1 MSSLPV
7 SKIGASAPSKK
18 PPVSASLPK
27 DAVRSGSSGQEFLS
41 RKFEEIASLV
51 RTSSSADGVA
61 IALRENGQFVCRAS
75 DGYAPE
81 PGVYVEPG
89 KGVCGRCVLDSRVLV
104 CQDLDGDIKSTVAAP
119 VIVGDEIEGLIAAF
133 SLRPGAFD
141 SAQIDTVSRMAVEI
155 GELIG
160 VPDTI
165 RLVVPASEGSEPKTS
180 DSERKKQLEIL
191 SAVAGPTVST
201 STNISGLNAPTLHFP
216 GYADVSDAQPTDAGP
231 RLGEHLSKW
240 DILIIFAAVLIA
252 MVAFSFWLRH
262 HRAEA
267 KKPYTATV
275 SQSIQSQGCFSSHK
289 IALDGPGGESLG

>member
-1 MSSLPV
+1 M
-7 SKIGASAPSKK
+7 GALAPLKK
-18 PPVSASLPK
+18 PPVSASQAK
-27 DAVRSGSSGQEFLS
+27 DANRSGSASQEFLS
-41 RKFEEIASLV
+41 KKFEEIASLV

-61 IALRENGQFVCRAS
+61 IALRENGRFVCRAS

-133 SLRPGAFD
+133 SLRQGAFD

-165 RLVVPASEGSEPKTS
+165 RLVVPVAENPETKTS
-180 DSERKKQLEIL
+180 DLDRQKQLEIL
-191 SAVAGPTVST
+191 SAVAG
-201 STNISGLNAPTLHFP
+201 SGDSACNSVPALDPPTLHFP
-216 GYADVSDAQPTDAGP
+216 GYADTADSHPTETEN
-231 RLGEHLSKW
+231 RLGEYLSKW
-240 DILIIFAAVLIA
+240 DILVIFLAVLVA

-262 HRAEA
+262 NRAEA
-267 KKPYTATV
+267 KKPYTATI
-275 SQSIQSQGCFSSHK
+275 SQVVQSPKLVPANDSH
-289 IALDGPGGESLG
+289 